1 MPMLNRHILSFIFC
15 LFGLFLIIYSAYS
28 LGDFSEYGAAFMP
41 SLIGGGMIV
50 FSLLDIFAKKQQM
63 DTPLVTWHEIKFVLL
78 IIGII
83 LFYVFFAEYLGFIVT
98 GFIVIAPLMMKYAKV
113 KPIFSFII
121 SAGIVLGIYYLFT
134 AVLLVPLPQLF

>member
-1 MPMLNRHILSFIFC
+1 MPMLNRH
-15 LFGLFLIIYSAYS
+15 
-28 LGDFSEYGAAFMP
+28 FSEYGAAFMP
-41 SLIGGGMIV
+41 SLIGGGMII

-121 SAGIVLGIYYLFT
+121 SAGIVLGVYYLFT

>member
-1 MPMLNRHILSFIFC
+1 MLNRHILSFIFC
-15 LFGLFLIIYSAYS
+15 LFGLFLIIYSTYS
-28 LGDFSEYGAAFMP
+28 LSDFSEYGAAFMP

-98 GFIVIAPLMMKYAKV
+98 GFIVITPLMMKYAKV

-121 SAGIVLGIYYLFT
+121 SAGIVLGVYYLFT